1 MTNLA
6 AATMPTGI
14 KLVSAIIGWAYTL
27 CWGVSFYPLLLSNI
41 RRRSTDGVSID
52 FCLLNMLGMAAYAT
66 YNVVFFFS
74 PVVRRQYAERNP
86 DNPTPMV
93 QPNDVAYTL
102 HGLAISST
110 VYSQFYPR
118 LWGFYTTRPVKIS
131 LWCSMTFWASIL
143 AALLGILAATASPD
157 SQSWMWLDVVRILLI
172 PNAHRSALTLGGLC
186 QVYLVGNFK
195 TLLTLLKYLPQVWLN
210 YRRKS
215 TQGLPP
221 LPFALDIG
229 GATLS
234 LLQLLIDVAYSNQS
248 AALANPVKLVLS
260 NLLIFFDAVLLFQR
274 FVLYRDAVDELD
286 PGRVAERRQLLE
298 SEDDET
304 HVDDRE

>member
-1 MTNLA
+1 
-6 AATMPTGI
+6 MPTGI

-41 RRRSTDGVSID
+41 RRQSTEGVSID

-86 DNPTPMV
+86 ENPTPMV

-110 VYSQFYPR
+110 IYSQFYPR

-143 AALLGILAATASPD
+143 VALLGILAASASPD
-157 SQSWMWLDVVRILLI
+157 SQSWMWLDV
-172 PNAHRSALTLGGLC
+172 
-186 QVYLVGNFK
+186 VYLVGNFK

-234 LLQLLIDVAYSNQS
+234 LLQLLIDVAYSDQS

-304 HVDDRE
+304 HVDDRAH

>member
-1 MTNLA
+1 
-6 AATMPTGI
+6 MPTGI

-41 RRRSTDGVSID
+41 RRRSTEGVSID

-86 DNPTPMV
+86 ENPTPMV

-110 VYSQFYPR
+110 IYSQFYPR

-131 LWCSMTFWASIL
+131 LWCSVTFWASIL
-143 AALLGILAATASPD
+143 AALLGILAASASPD
-157 SQSWMWLDVVRILLI
+157 SQSWMWLDV
-172 PNAHRSALTLGGLC
+172 
-186 QVYLVGNFK
+186 VYLVGNFK

-304 HVDDRE
+304 HVDDGAH

>member
-1 MTNLA
+1 
-6 AATMPTGI
+6 MPTGI

-86 DNPTPMV
+86 ENPTPMV

-110 VYSQFYPR
+110 IYSQFYPR

-143 AALLGILAATASPD
+143 VALLGILAASASPD
-157 SQSWMWLDVVRILLI
+157 SQSWMWLDV
-172 PNAHRSALTLGGLC
+172 
-186 QVYLVGNFK
+186 VYLVGNFK

-234 LLQLLIDVAYSNQS
+234 LLQLLIDVAYSDQS

-274 FVLYRDAVDELD
+274 FVLYRDAVDGLD

-304 HVDDRE
+304 HVDDGAH

>member
-1 MTNLA
+1 
-6 AATMPTGI
+6 MPTGI
-14 KLVSAIIGWAYTL
+14 KLVSAVIGWAYTL

-41 RRRSTDGVSID
+41 RRRSTEGVSID

-86 DNPTPMV
+86 ENPTPMV

-110 VYSQFYPR
+110 IYSQFYPR

-143 AALLGILAATASPD
+143 AALLGILAASAFPD
-157 SQSWMWLDVVRILLI
+157 SQSWMWLDVL
-172 PNAHRSALTLGGLC
+172 
-186 QVYLVGNFK
+186 YLVGNFK

-215 TQGLPP
+215 TQGFPP

-234 LLQLLIDVAYSNQS
+234 LLQLLIDVAYSDQS

-260 NLLIFFDAVLLFQR
+260 NLLIFFDAVLLCQR

-286 PGRVAERRQLLE
+286 SGWVAERRQLLE

-304 HVDDRE
+304 HVDDRAH

>member
-1 MTNLA
+1 ML
-6 AATMPTGI
+6 TGI

-41 RRRSTDGVSID
+41 RRRSTEGVSID

-74 PVVRRQYAERNP
+74 PVVRHQYAERNP
-86 DNPTPMV
+86 ENPTPMV

-110 VYSQFYPR
+110 IYSQFYLR
-118 LWGFYTTRPVKIS
+118 LWAFYTTRPVKIS
-131 LWCSMTFWASIL
+131 LWCSMTFWACIL
-143 AALLGILAATASPD
+143 AAFLGTVAASAFPD
-157 SQSWMWLDVVRILLI
+157 SQSWMWLDV
-172 PNAHRSALTLGGLC
+172 
-186 QVYLVGNFK
+186 VYLVGNFK

-234 LLQLLIDVAYSNQS
+234 LLQLLIDVAYSDQS

-286 PGRVAERRQLLE
+286 PKRVAERRQLLE

-304 HVDDRE
+304 HVDDRAH

>member
-1 MTNLA
+1 MTDLA

-14 KLVSAIIGWAYTL
+14 KLVSAVIGWAYTL

-41 RRRSTDGVSID
+41 RRRSTEGVSID
-52 FCLLNMLGMAAYAT
+52 FCLLNMLGMAAYAA

-74 PVVRRQYAERNP
+74 PVVRCQYAERNP
-86 DNPTPMV
+86 ENPTPMV
-93 QPNDVAYTL
+93 RPNDVAYTL

-110 VYSQFYPR
+110 IYSQFYPR

-131 LWCSMTFWASIL
+131 RWCSMTFWASIL
-143 AALLGILAATASPD
+143 AALLGILAASAFPD
-157 SQSWMWLDVVRILLI
+157 SQSWMWLDV
-172 PNAHRSALTLGGLC
+172 
-186 QVYLVGNFK
+186 VYLVGNFK

-234 LLQLLIDVAYSNQS
+234 LLQLLIDVAYSDQS

-286 PGRVAERRQLLE
+286 PRWVAERRQLLE

-304 HVDDRE
+304 HVDDRAH

>member
-1 MTNLA
+1 
-6 AATMPTGI
+6 MPTGI

-41 RRRSTDGVSID
+41 RRRSTEGVSID

-66 YNVVFFFS
+66 YNVVFFCS

-102 HGLAISST
+102 HGLAIAST
-110 VYSQFYPR
+110 IYSQFYPR
-118 LWGFYTTRPVKIS
+118 LWGFYTTRPAKIS
-131 LWCSMTFWASIL
+131 PWCSMTFWACIL
-143 AALLGILAATASPD
+143 AALLGILAASAFPD
-157 SQSWMWLDVVRILLI
+157 SQSWMWLDV
-172 PNAHRSALTLGGLC
+172 
-186 QVYLVGNFK
+186 VYLVGNFK

-234 LLQLLIDVAYSNQS
+234 LLQLLIDVAYSHQP

-286 PGRVAERRQLLE
+286 PKLVAERRQLLE

-304 HVDDRE
+304 HVNDRAH

>member
-1 MTNLA
+1 
-6 AATMPTGI
+6 MPTGI

-41 RRRSTDGVSID
+41 RRRSTEGVSID

-86 DNPTPMV
+86 ENPTPMV

-110 VYSQFYPR
+110 IYSQFYPR

-131 LWCSMTFWASIL
+131 LWCSMTFWTSIL
-143 AALLGILAATASPD
+143 AALLGILAASAPPD
-157 SQSWMWLDVVRILLI
+157 SQSWMWLDV
-172 PNAHRSALTLGGLC
+172 
-186 QVYLVGNFK
+186 VYLVGNFK

-234 LLQLLIDVAYSNQS
+234 LLQLLIDVAYSHQS

-304 HVDDRE
+304 HVDDGAH

>member
-1 MTNLA
+1 
-6 AATMPTGI
+6 MPTGI

-41 RRRSTDGVSID
+41 RRRSTEGVSID

-86 DNPTPMV
+86 ENPTPMV

-110 VYSQFYPR
+110 MYSQFYPR

-143 AALLGILAATASPD
+143 AALLGILAASASPD
-157 SQSWMWLDVVRILLI
+157 SQSWMWLDV
-172 PNAHRSALTLGGLC
+172 
-186 QVYLVGNFK
+186 VYLVGNFK

-304 HVDDRE
+304 HVDDGAH